1 LLISVQPLEIQLS
14 SEEGWEKTLTIP
26 KGQSESVY
34 RRRTD
39 NTMAKRKKH
48 KRTNNDL
55 QWSTTH
61 AHKTKDRV
69 TRTPL
74 KIGRVISPSHICV
87 GRCFLFCPFSFGYC
101 VVCCEFEPRSWRGL
115 LFFCSWSLRFL
126 SFFDLRIPITTLV
139 SSNSSCVPVR
149 N

>member
-14 SEEGWEKTLTIP
+14 SEEGWEKTLTKP

-55 QWSTTH
+55 QRSTKHT
-61 AHKTKDRV
+61 HKTKDRV

-87 GRCFLFCPFSFGYC
+87 GSCFLFCPFSFGYR

-115 LFFCSWSLRFL
+115 LFFCSWSLFCL

-139 SSNSSCVPVR
+139 SSSWSCTAVR